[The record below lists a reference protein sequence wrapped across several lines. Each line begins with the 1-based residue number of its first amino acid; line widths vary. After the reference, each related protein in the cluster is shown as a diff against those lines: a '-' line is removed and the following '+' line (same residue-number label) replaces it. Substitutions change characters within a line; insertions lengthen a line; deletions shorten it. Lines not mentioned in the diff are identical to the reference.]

1 MKLISRKNNYSG
13 MCNTGL
19 YEIDLRTNDYVKYS
33 PFVVLCALFQAMI
46 HLRILYYT
54 TYTWASDNTEE
65 PPIIAGS
72 DTVLDAPRWASVRVL
87 SLNSDNGGPN
97 IGLRQ
102 VHIDT
107 VILGVELRVVVVDI
121 TECYFY
127 YSIAF

>member
-1 MKLISRKNNYSG
+1 

-33 PFVVLCALFQAMI
+33 PFVVLCALFKATIQF
-46 HLRILYYT
+46 RILYYT

-72 DTVLDAPRWASVRVL
+72 DAVLDAPCWATVRVL
-87 SLNSDNGGPN
+87 GLNSNNGGPN
-97 IGLRQ
+97 IGLWQ

-121 TECYFY
+121 TECNFY

>member
-1 MKLISRKNNYSG
+1 MKK
-13 MCNTGL
+13 
-19 YEIDLRTNDYVKYS
+19 S

-72 DTVLDAPRWASVRVL
+72 DAVLDAPRRATVRVL
-87 SLNSDNGGPN
+87 GLNPDDGGSN

-121 TECYFY
+121 TECNFY